1 MGVLGDEPAEAHR
14 ERLLAS
20 LRALRVECWPYAG
33 AVGLVERD
41 GDLVQVH
48 AIRNWCC
55 LGSAPTVAGARR
67 LSAVAAGFDAD
78 GYRIL
83 VGPVL
88 TGALEVLT
96 L

>member
-1 MGVLGDEPAEAHR
+1 MLERVIEPF
-14 ERLLAS
+14 LS
-20 LRALRVECWPYAG
+20 VT
-33 AVGLVERD
+33 V
-41 GDLVQVH
+41 
-48 AIRNWCC
+48 
-55 LGSAPTVAGARR
+55 APTVAGARR

-88 TGALEVLT
+88 TGALEVLA